1 MRGITC
7 VYLKCFH
14 SSPCLLDLSSY
25 LPIIVFYDLPF
36 SCPPDSNHWKLQIY
50 GSSSNLN
57 PNLKFQVQVKS
68 SLTIISFKFSSLKLE
83 EPENFKSSQVWKVT
97 NLNLKF
103 IKIRTS
109 KVRKELHYDQNF
121 QKMWNKKLFFYIHF
135 RNLKLSKGII
145 KIIKTCPIF
154 LMIFERV
161 WP

>member
-1 MRGITC
+1 MI
-7 VYLKCFH
+7 
-14 SSPCLLDLSSY
+14 SSVQQGP
-25 LPIIVFYDLPF
+25 
-36 SCPPDSNHWKLQIY
+36 WKLE
-50 GSSSNLN
+50 NLN
-57 PNLKFQVQVKS
+57 LNLKFQVQVKS
-68 SLTIISFKFSSLKLE
+68 GLTIISFKFSSLKLE

-145 KIIKTCPIF
+145 KIIKICPDF

-161 WP
+161 WWWYIKLSCFLKSFL

>member
-1 MRGITC
+1 MILLCSKSLQFSLVCLPSIGAFSTGEHTVGC
-7 VYLKCFH
+7 VQQG
-14 SSPCLLDLSSY
+14 P
-25 LPIIVFYDLPF
+25 
-36 SCPPDSNHWKLQIY
+36 WKLE
-50 GSSSNLN
+50 NLN
-57 PNLKFQVQVKS
+57 LNLKFQVQVKS
-68 SLTIISFKFSSLKLE
+68 GLTIISFKFSSLKLE
-83 EPENFKSSQVWKVT
+83 EPEIFKSSQVWKVT

>member
-1 MRGITC
+1 M
-7 VYLKCFH
+7 
-14 SSPCLLDLSSY
+14 LLCSD
-25 LPIIVFYDLPF
+25 IVIGRV
-36 SCPPDSNHWKLQIY
+36 SNK
-50 GSSSNLN
+50 G
-57 PNLKFQVQVKS
+57 PENLKTWTRTWNFKFKS

-145 KIIKTCPIF
+145 KIIKICPDF

-161 WP
+161 WWWYIKLSCFLKSFL